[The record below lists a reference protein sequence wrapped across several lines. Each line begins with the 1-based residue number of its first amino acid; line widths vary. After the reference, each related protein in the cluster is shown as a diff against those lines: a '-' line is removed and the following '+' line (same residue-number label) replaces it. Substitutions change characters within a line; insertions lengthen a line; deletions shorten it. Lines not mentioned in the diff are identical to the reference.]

1 MLLFNRK
8 TMEVVSY
15 FYSAKIYN
23 NVPEMIMEKEEE
35 PELVIEPELTIEVAS
50 LSERIE
56 HQSLVRRVIT
66 ELPDEL
72 EAENISMEED
82 DVSHRKLRNSERI
95 SKLSK
100 NQTRYFD
107 IKSEILKDQI
117 DASMEDLA
125 RNDVLPS
132 MRDLDE
138 LTEEEQLIY
147 DRRSFGTYFKENAQ
161 RWHIYLWTFTY
172 ASLKEPQF
180 VRVLILMTVIS
191 CQMLVNAMMMFQYS
205 IKQRA
210 LETEETVD
218 A

>member
-1 MLLFNRK
+1 
-8 TMEVVSY
+8 
-15 FYSAKIYN
+15 
-23 NVPEMIMEKEEE
+23 
-35 PELVIEPELTIEVAS
+35 
-50 LSERIE
+50 
-56 HQSLVRRVIT
+56 
-66 ELPDEL
+66 
-72 EAENISMEED
+72 
-82 DVSHRKLRNSERI
+82 
-95 SKLSK
+95 
-100 NQTRYFD
+100 
-107 IKSEILKDQI
+107 
-117 DASMEDLA
+117 MEDLA